1 MTDPAAVRLISVRPR
16 QKVECSNGADPVY
29 FAPRVSGTSVE
40 VMTATVRSLM
50 GSATPSM
57 HATDSLLSA
66 ARKLRA
72 HGTDAVLVH
81 GDDSAFV
88 GMITRTDIIDRCVAA
103 GGDPANMTAGSLITA
118 PCAVARPDDHAGS
131 PVIEAI
137 LRQRV
142 SFLPVVDDGRLVG
155 IITLD
160 AIAAHLV
167 DSADGSE
174 IDLDT
179 GAAQGG
185 GRGGF
190 STASGNASDAHQ
202 PTQAVQQFG
211 TQSRPDGAHLRA
223 PGGSTREQLRR
234 RA

>member
-1 MTDPAAVRLISVRPR
+1 
-16 QKVECSNGADPVY
+16 
-29 FAPRVSGTSVE
+29 
-40 VMTATVRSLM
+40 MTATVRSLM
-50 GSATPSM
+50 GSATPST
-57 HATDSLLSA
+57 HATDSLMSA

-88 GMITRTDIIDRCVAA
+88 GMITRADIIDRCVAA
-103 GGDPANMTAGSLITA
+103 GGDPATMTAGSLITA
-118 PCAVARPDDHAGS
+118 PCPVARPEDHAGS

-160 AIAAHLV
+160 AIASHLV
-167 DSADGSE
+167 DRVDGLE

-179 GAAQGG
+179 GEAEVGG
-185 GRGGF
+185 GGGP
-190 STASGNASDAHQ
+190 STAPGDPAGAHQ
-202 PTQAVQQFG
+202 PTEAVGPFG
-211 TQSRPDGAHLRA
+211 PPSRDDGTHLRA

-234 RA
+234 GA